1 MAFTQ
6 DNRVIKIQI
15 QNLGPN
21 DLLLTAVTGQEA
33 ISRPFSYRVE
43 VLCEDL
49 NKEFNP
55 ADMIGASATI
65 GVKLNKDSNEYRFR
79 SGFIRSFQT
88 GNVHRDFRVFRAE
101 IVPFLTFLQLSTDF
115 RIFQNLTVVDILQQ
129 VFDDFGL
136 NDLDIRVNSS
146 DFPRLEYCVQ
156 SRETAF
162 DFVSR
167 LMEENGIFYFFEHSE
182 EGHTLVLAD
191 KLSDYKT
198 CEQSSVGLSREDDEG
213 RISIFEH
220 GFDFRTGKWILGD
233 FSYGT
238 PAKPPFDEENTR
250 SKIPESNPHRRYTF
264 PQHFRVSEDA
274 RRFVVDR
281 MQDDEAQ
288 VHAVSGNGAF
298 VTFAP
303 GFMFKVTNTRNIPYE
318 EELRSYVI
326 TSLTWTAFERGY
338 RHKFVDV
345 LLGAF
350 SSLWSTDTAKT
361 LGLGASSNAAQN
373 STASLVPNAPP
384 LVANLGAAALGGGL
398 ALIPQGLASFF
409 TELFAKTGDY
419 SNQFMAIPA
428 DTLFRPPR
436 TTVKPE
442 IRGPHTALVVGV
454 NGLETPGGNDICT
467 DQYGRVRVKFPW
479 DRSTDHDKNGQTS
492 GWIRVAENWAGTGW
506 GFQFPPRVGHEVIVQ
521 FVDGDPD
528 RPIITGRVYNGTFRQ
543 PFVPPPL
550 PPPGPLQPDASHVQ
564 TTQRLSGIKTQ
575 STPKPD
581 GGHIRFHLLR
591 FDDTYRTE
599 QIVLRC
605 QHRLDVTAFQHAY
618 HTTHG
623 NRHILVGGKDPDT
636 GEGGGALYITTGGEY
651 DLHIGDNR
659 YEGVD
664 KGYQLSV
671 KTDTIFDLQG
681 KHQTIVGTASTL
693 NAQSVVIEA
702 QQKITLKVG
711 ASFVVVDP
719 SGVYISGPMVMIN
732 SGGSPGVT
740 TSADVTDPYDAA
752 QADPGDPPNW
762 LAQHRSAGAGW
773 GGQRRHHTAAAKHAI
788 ASGLGAGADGLIS
801 MSPTLSR
808 NIAAL
813 QAQGWTISYGTAG
826 AGSSTDRTAK
836 RIVIDPNEQNN
847 PNLLTQTL
855 AHESGH
861 AMYTPD
867 PYVQPTGLTRQQ
879 YIDQNTNSSL
889 KDEGEATMTN
899 ANVRREIN
907 NNGGPDIGIAGAQPD
922 KYQQIANKY
931 PDPAQRDQARQE
943 IGDAFADGEHPS
955 TAPTQTYR
963 QYYNQPYADYYDKNV
978 APPHP

>member
-1 MAFTQ
+1 MPFTQ

-33 ISRPFSYRVE
+33 MSRPFSYRVE
-43 VLCEDL
+43 MLCEDL
-49 NKEFNP
+49 NKEFKP

-65 GVKLNKDSNEYRFR
+65 GVKLRRDSNEYRFR
-79 SGFIRSFQT
+79 SGFIRSFQS

-136 NDLDIRVNSS
+136 NDLDMRVQSS
-146 DFPRLEYCVQ
+146 DFPKLEYCVQ
-156 SRETAF
+156 CRETAF

-167 LMEENGIFYFFEHSE
+167 LMEENGIYYFFEHSE
-182 EGHTLVLAD
+182 AGHTLVVAD

-198 CEQSSVGLSREDDEG
+198 AEQSNVGLSREDEEG

-220 GFDFRTGKWILGD
+220 GFDFRTGKWTIGD

-238 PAKPPFDEENTR
+238 PAKPPFDDENTR
-250 SKIPESNPHRRYTF
+250 SEIPKPNPHERYTF

-338 RHKFVDV
+338 RHSFLDV
-345 LLGAF
+345 LGGAF
-350 SSLWSTDTAKT
+350 SSLWSTDAAKT
-361 LGLGASSNAAQN
+361 LGLGVSGNAVQN
-373 STASLVPNAPP
+373 STAALVPSAPP
-384 LVANLGAAALGGGL
+384 FLANLGAAGLGGAL
-398 ALIPQGLASFF
+398 ALIPQGIVSFF

-479 DRSTDHDKNGQTS
+479 DRSTDHDKDGQTS
-492 GWIRVAENWAGTGW
+492 AWIRVAENWAGTEW
-506 GFQFPPRVGHEVIVQ
+506 GFQFPPRVGHEVIIQ
-521 FVDGDPD
+521 FVDSDPD

-550 PPPGPLQPDASHVQ
+550 PPPGPLQPQDSHVQ

-581 GGHIRFHLLR
+581 GGRIRFHLLR

-605 QHRLDVTAFQHAY
+605 QHRLDVTAFQNAY

-623 NRHILVGGKDPDT
+623 NRHVLVGGKDPDT
-636 GEGGGALYITTGGEY
+636 GEGGGAHFTTTGGEY
-651 DLHIGDNR
+651 DLHIGDAR
-659 YEGVD
+659 YEAVD
-664 KGYQLSV
+664 KAYDLTV
-671 KTDTIFDLQG
+671 KADTILDLQG
-681 KHQTIVGTASTL
+681 KRQTIVGGASTL
-693 NAQSVVIEA
+693 NAQSVIIEA
-702 QQKITLKVG
+702 PIKITLKVG
-711 ASFVVVDP
+711 GSFVVLDP
-719 SGVYISGPMVMIN
+719 AGVYINGAMVLIN

-740 TSADVTDPYDAA
+740 TNADVTDPIDAS

-762 LAQHRSAGAGW
+762 LAQHRAAG
-773 GGQRRHHTAAAKHAI
+773 GGGGGHRHHTATARHGLNVTRNADGTFQVTPGVRVSGTPDYVSRVVQDLATIDSTADGHARLGRI
-788 ASGLGAGADGLIS
+788 DSSGQQVTIQNYDASHPHPASPNADCMPGNGTVADYANAGAPGTPAGFDAAGNPVVFGNGTGTNSTVHYDPNDWPDPTSRTQAPGDAILNHELGHADNQTHGRQD
-801 MSPTLSR
+801 MSPNATD
-808 NIAAL
+808 
-813 QAQGWTISYGTAG
+813 SYGTQEEFNNL
-826 AGSSTDRTAK
+826 
-836 RIVIDPNEQNN
+836 PN
-847 PNLLTQTL
+847 
-855 AHESGH
+855 
-861 AMYTPD
+861 D
-867 PYVQPTGLTRQQ
+867 
-879 YIDQNTNSSL
+879 
-889 KDEGEATMTN
+889 N
-899 ANVRREIN
+899 AYRRER
-907 NNGGPDIGIAGAQPD
+907 GIPERSD
-922 KYQQIANKY
+922 Y
-931 PDPAQRDQARQE
+931 
-943 IGDAFADGEHPS
+943 GDF
-955 TAPTQTYR
+955 
-963 QYYNQPYADYYDKNV
+963 
-978 APPHP
+978 

>member
-43 VLCEDL
+43 MLCEDL

-384 LVANLGAAALGGGL
+384 FVANLGAAALGGGL

>member
-43 VLCEDL
+43 MLCEDL

-867 PYVQPTGLTRQQ
+867 PYVQPTGLTLQQ

>member
-1 MAFTQ
+1 MPFTQ

-15 QNLGPN
+15 ENLGPN

-43 VLCEDL
+43 MLCEDL
-49 NKEFNP
+49 TKEIKA

-65 GVKLNKDSNEYRFR
+65 GVKLKKDSDEYRFR

-136 NDLDIRVNSS
+136 NDLDMRVKSS
-146 DFPRLEYCVQ
+146 DFPKLEYCVQ
-156 SRETAF
+156 CRETAF

-182 EGHTLVLAD
+182 AGHTLVIAD

-198 CEQSSVGLSREDDEG
+198 CEQSNVGLSRESEDG

-220 GFDFRTGKWILGD
+220 GFDFRTGKWVIGD

-238 PAKPPFDEENTR
+238 PTKPPFDEENTR
-250 SKIPESNPHRRYTF
+250 SEIPKPNPHRRYTF

-281 MQDDEAQ
+281 MQDDEAE
-288 VHAVSGNGAF
+288 VHAVSGNGEF

-303 GFMFKVTNTRNIPYE
+303 GFMFKVTNTKNIPYE

-326 TSLTWTAFERGY
+326 TSLTWTAFEKGY
-338 RHKFVDV
+338 RHSFLDV
-345 LLGAF
+345 LLGSF
-350 SSLWSTDTAKT
+350 SSLWSTDSAKN
-361 LGLGASSNAAQN
+361 LGLGAASDAFKNSS
-373 STASLVPNAPP
+373 ASLVPSVPA
-384 LVANLGAAALGGGL
+384 LVANLGTSALSGAL
-398 ALIPQGLASFF
+398 ALIPQGIVSFV
-409 TELFAKTGDY
+409 TDLFARTGDY
-419 SNQFMAIPA
+419 SNQFMGIPA

-442 IRGPHTALVVGV
+442 IRGPHTAVVVGV

-479 DRSTDHDKNGQTS
+479 DRSTDHDKDGQTS
-492 GWIRVAENWAGTGW
+492 AWIRVAENWAGTEW
-506 GFQFPPRVGHEVIVQ
+506 GFQFPPRVGHEVVVQ

-528 RPIITGRVYNGTFRQ
+528 RPLITGRIYNGTFRQ

-550 PPPGPLQPDASHVQ
+550 PPPGPLQPQNSHVQ

-581 GGHIRFHLLR
+581 GGHVRFHLLR

-605 QHRLDVTAFQHAY
+605 QHRLDVTAFQNAF

-623 NRHILVGGKDPDT
+623 NRHILVGGRDPDT
-636 GEGGGALYITTGGEY
+636 GESGGALYITTGGEY
-651 DLHIGDNR
+651 DLHIGENR
-659 YEGVD
+659 YEQVEQ
-664 KGYQLSV
+664 GYQLTV
-671 KTDTIFDLQG
+671 KANTIFDLQG
-681 KHQTIVGTASTL
+681 SHQTVVGLASTL
-693 NAQSVVIEA
+693 NAMNVVIEA
-702 QQKITLKVG
+702 QTNITLKVG

-719 SGVYISGPMVMIN
+719 SGVYINGPIVMIN
-732 SGGSPGVT
+732 SGGAPGVT
-740 TSADVTDPYDAA
+740 TPVVVTEPVDAS

-762 LAQHRSAGAGW
+762 VAQHRAAGGT
-773 GGQRRHHTAAAKHAI
+773 GGGGHRHHTANPRHAI
-788 ASGLGAGADGLIS
+788 GTGLGGGVDQLVS

-808 NIAAL
+808 NIATL
-813 QAQGWTISYGTAG
+813 QSQGWTISYVPSHGYY
-826 AGSSTDRTAK
+826 SDRTAK
-836 RIVIDPNEQNN
+836 TIVIDTNDPASAARE
-847 PNLLTQTL
+847 LS
-855 AHESGH
+855 HETGH
-861 AMYTPD
+861 GMYTPD
-867 PYVQPTGLTRQQ
+867 PYVPPDGLTRQQ
-879 YIDQNTNSSL
+879 YIDQNVARSL
-889 KDEGEATMTN
+889 RDEGEATMTN
-899 ANVRREIN
+899 SDVRREIS
-907 NNGGPDIGIAGAQPD
+907 NNGGPDIGIAGAQPNT
-922 KYQQIANKY
+922 YQQIADRH
-931 PDPAQRDQARQE
+931 PDPADRNQARTE
-943 IGDAFADGEHPS
+943 IGNAYADGEHPS
-955 TAPTQTYR
+955 TTPGQTYR
-963 QYYNQPYADYYDKNV
+963 QYYSQPYADYWDNHV
-978 APPHP
+978 APHHP

>member
-1 MAFTQ
+1 
-6 DNRVIKIQI
+6 
-15 QNLGPN
+15 
-21 DLLLTAVTGQEA
+21 LLTAVTGQEA

-43 VLCEDL
+43 MLCEDL
-49 NKEFNP
+49 TREFNP

-65 GVKLNKDSNEYRFR
+65 GVKLRKDSNEYRFR

-136 NDLDIRVNSS
+136 NDLDIRVKSS

-361 LGLGASSNAAQN
+361 LGLGASSNAVQN

-384 LVANLGAAALGGGL
+384 FIANLGAAALGGGL

-442 IRGPHTALVVGV
+442 IRGPHSALGVGV

-492 GWIRVAENWAGTGW
+492 AWIRVAENWAGTGW

-605 QHRLDVTAFQHAY
+605 QHRLDVTAFQNAY

-899 ANVRREIN
+899 ADVRREIN

>member
-43 VLCEDL
+43 MLCEDL

-752 QADPGDPPNW
+752 EADPGDPPNW

>member
-1 MAFTQ
+1 MPFTQ

-15 QNLGPN
+15 ENLGPN

-43 VLCEDL
+43 MLCEDL
-49 NKEFNP
+49 TKEIKA

-65 GVKLNKDSNEYRFR
+65 GVKLKKDSDEYRFR

-136 NDLDIRVNSS
+136 NDLDMRVKSS
-146 DFPRLEYCVQ
+146 DFPKLEYCVQ
-156 SRETAF
+156 CRETAF

-182 EGHTLVLAD
+182 ASHTLVIAD

-198 CEQSSVGLSREDDEG
+198 CEQSNVGLSRESEDG

-220 GFDFRTGKWILGD
+220 GFDFRTGKWVIGD

-238 PAKPPFDEENTR
+238 PTKPPFDEENTR
-250 SKIPESNPHRRYTF
+250 SEIPKPNPHRRYTF

-281 MQDDEAQ
+281 MQDDEAE
-288 VHAVSGNGAF
+288 VHAVSGNGEF

-303 GFMFKVTNTRNIPYE
+303 GFMFKVTNTKNIPYE

-326 TSLTWTAFERGY
+326 TSLTWTAFEKGY
-338 RHKFVDV
+338 RHSFLDV
-345 LLGAF
+345 LLGSF
-350 SSLWSTDTAKT
+350 SSLWSTDSAKN
-361 LGLGASSNAAQN
+361 LGLGAASDAFKNSS
-373 STASLVPNAPP
+373 ASLVPSVPA
-384 LVANLGAAALGGGL
+384 LVG
-398 ALIPQGLASFF
+398 
-409 TELFAKTGDY
+409 
-419 SNQFMAIPA
+419 NQFMGIPA

-442 IRGPHTALVVGV
+442 IRGPHTAVVVGV

-479 DRSTDHDKNGQTS
+479 DRSTDHDKDGQTS
-492 GWIRVAENWAGTGW
+492 AWIRVAENWAGTEW
-506 GFQFPPRVGHEVIVQ
+506 GFQFPPRVGHEVVVQ

-528 RPIITGRVYNGTFRQ
+528 RPLITGRIYNGTFRQ

-550 PPPGPLQPDASHVQ
+550 PPPGPLQPQNSHVQ

-581 GGHIRFHLLR
+581 GGHVRFHLLR

-605 QHRLDVTAFQHAY
+605 QHRLDVTAFQNAY

-623 NRHILVGGKDPDT
+623 NRHILVGGRDPDT
-636 GEGGGALYITTGGEY
+636 GESGGALYITTGGEY
-651 DLHIGDNR
+651 DLHIGENR
-659 YEGVD
+659 YEQVEQ
-664 KGYQLSV
+664 GYQLTV
-671 KTDTIFDLQG
+671 KANTIFDLQG
-681 KHQTIVGTASTL
+681 SHQTVVGLASTL
-693 NAQSVVIEA
+693 NAMNVVIEA
-702 QQKITLKVG
+702 QTNITLKVG

-719 SGVYISGPMVMIN
+719 SGVYINGPIVMIN
-732 SGGSPGVT
+732 SGGAPGVT
-740 TSADVTDPYDAA
+740 TPVVVTEPVDAS

-762 LAQHRSAGAGW
+762 VAQHRAAGGT
-773 GGQRRHHTAAAKHAI
+773 GGGGHRHHTANPRHAI
-788 ASGLGAGADGLIS
+788 GTGLGGGVDQLVS

-808 NIAAL
+808 NIATL
-813 QAQGWTISYGTAG
+813 QSQGWTISYVPSHGYY
-826 AGSSTDRTAK
+826 SDRTAK
-836 RIVIDPNEQNN
+836 TIVIDTNDPASAARE
-847 PNLLTQTL
+847 LS
-855 AHESGH
+855 HETGH
-861 AMYTPD
+861 GMYTPD
-867 PYVQPTGLTRQQ
+867 PYVPPDGLTRQQ
-879 YIDQNTNSSL
+879 YIDQNVARSL
-889 KDEGEATMTN
+889 RDEGEATMTN
-899 ANVRREIN
+899 SDVRREIS
-907 NNGGPDIGIAGAQPD
+907 NNGGPDIGIAGAQPNT
-922 KYQQIANKY
+922 YQQIADRH
-931 PDPAQRDQARQE
+931 PDPADRNQARTE
-943 IGDAFADGEHPS
+943 IGNAYADGEHPS
-955 TAPTQTYR
+955 TTPGQTYR
-963 QYYNQPYADYYDKNV
+963 QYYSQPYADYWDNHV
-978 APPHP
+978 APHHP